1 MFRRLIKPLHKKNSV
16 MDEEVL
22 LSQKEILKRVKKEI
36 EEKELKLYNK
46 INEMREVK
54 EQ

>member
-1 MFRRLIKPLHKKNSV
+1 MFRRLIKPLLKKNSV

>member
-1 MFRRLIKPLHKKNSV
+1 